1 MLTLALLSGRF
12 VPRMVESNETTFG
25 PSGVIFALVSWLI
38 VIGTVLVVTAV
49 VGAVLAQEDG
59 RIGRLMR
66 GDESRDEWREARAH
80 RSDAEGRA
88 GRVEGGWSRT

>member
-1 MLTLALLSGRF
+1 M
-12 VPRMVESNETTFG
+12 
-25 PSGVIFALVSWLI
+25 IFALVSWLV

-66 GDESRDEWREARAH
+66 GDESPDGWREGRAD
-80 RSDAEGRA
+80 RSVVEGRA
-88 GRVEGGWSRT
+88 GQVEEG